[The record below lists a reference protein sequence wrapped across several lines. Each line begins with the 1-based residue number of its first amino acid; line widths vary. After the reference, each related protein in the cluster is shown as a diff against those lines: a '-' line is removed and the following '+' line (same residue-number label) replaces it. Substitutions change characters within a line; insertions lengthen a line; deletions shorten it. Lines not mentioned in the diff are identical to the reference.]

1 MSFGCIFVV
10 LVDGQINFMN
20 ISKASKNKNRI
31 IRTGQVFSI
40 RGNRQGFRDKHQGF
54 RDKHQGMKRT
64 SMNLMRNNNK
74 HLTKFLREER
84 LFTGNHKLDFKKITN
99 WSTIC

>member
-54 RDKHQGMKRT
+54 RDKPQGMKRT
-64 SMNLMRNNNK
+64 SMNLMRNNK

-84 LFTGNHKLDFKKITN
+84 LFTGNQLNFKKITN
-99 WSTIC
+99 WSTI

>member
-40 RGNRQGFRDKHQGF
+40 RGNRQGFRDKHQG
-54 RDKHQGMKRT
+54 MKRT

-84 LFTGNHKLDFKKITN
+84 LFTGNQLN
-99 WSTIC
+99 